1 VAPFFDRFRLR
12 AALTSA
18 AIWGA
23 AAPAWAETPLPVNVP
38 AGTGQQALSVFVSK
52 GDVVVAACAAAPCSA
67 GAVALNVP
75 ASLRGKPMRAE
86 VVSIAAGRRAVVV
99 TVGGGAPTFQAVV
112 AAPLAPGAPEVA
124 FAGLV
129 GLVNGQ
135 PGTQTGPMV
144 QVSEADANGFRRVVV
159 GEQYESVSLCGRP
172 TLLAPRVMSPNDLK
186 LHDAKMQRLSVAER
200 DRARQVK
207 AVRMADDE
215 PSHAA
220 SGVLTTLAASS
231 ALGPFQALT
240 DGNPETTWSENVGG
254 DGKGEFVV
262 MHAPPELPISGLELL
277 VRPQAQAPAEGAAP
291 ETLFIAGPKEL
302 VEVTL
307 PEDAWKTPGARYR
320 ITLDPPLQSSCLALV
335 LDRAFTQSKTA
346 QVTLAELSVVSEL
359 GESQLPALVAA
370 LAGGG
375 QRAEAAKALL
385 AAGGAPAFTAVA
397 QAFES
402 LDEGGRRV
410 ALEVMDQAP
419 CELSAPVFVTALTGK
434 IEAHVHHAQ
443 SRLARCGAAGGEA
456 LARALE
462 KTNKTDKRLM
472 PLLVTQLTLTDP
484 ARAVRAFMP
493 LMDEKTVARRRLLR
507 TALAQAA
514 KSEAAGA
521 AVRATLADPVT
532 PEVALV
538 DLLRA
543 LGEQAPRFQ
552 PEAGQALARLS
563 QGSPSFRTR
572 YLLLGPS
579 AVLSGASKEADQSF
593 RRSLAS
599 DPDPHVRAAA
609 LSLVN
614 EPPRYQA
621 ELLKALDDKDMRVR
635 EASVRAL
642 AAPQATFARP
652 ALTTRLKQDEWPL
665 IRAAAADAL
674 ARSGRNQQVDQS
686 LTEALLDDSALV
698 RARSVRALGERR
710 AQNAAGRIR
719 DHLADKDEWPEVRA
733 EAARALGALCDHESS
748 DMLLAFAKVLADPM
762 ASPDSQLIATGAVMS
777 LGRLAEPNLAQ
788 QLAPLTGKKASPQ
801 ARRAA
806 AAALSTRDTCKA
818 KP

>member
-1 VAPFFDRFRLR
+1 M
-12 AALTSA
+12 
-18 AIWGA
+18 
-23 AAPAWAETPLPVNVP
+23 NVP

-52 GDVVVAACAAAPCSA
+52 GDVAVAACAAAPCNA
-67 GAVALNVP
+67 GALALNVP
-75 ASLRGKPMRAE
+75 AALRGKPMRAD

-99 TVGGGAPTFQAVV
+99 TVGGGAQTFQAVV

-172 TLLAPRVMSPNDLK
+172 TLLAPRVLSPNDLK

-200 DRARQVK
+200 DRARSVK
-207 AVRMADDE
+207 AVRIPDGEANR
-215 PSHAA
+215 AA
-220 SGVLTTLAASS
+220 AGVLTTLAASS

-240 DGNPETTWSENVGG
+240 DGNPETAWSENVGG

-277 VRPQAQAPAEGAAP
+277 VRPKAQSPAEGAAP
-291 ETLFIAGPKEL
+291 ETLFIAGPKDL

-307 PEDAWKTPGARYR
+307 PDDAWKTPGARYR

-335 LDRAFTQSKTA
+335 LDSAFTQSKTA

-359 GESQLPALVAA
+359 GENQLPALVAA

-397 QAFES
+397 QAFDS

-419 CELSAPVFVTALTGK
+419 CELSAPVFVIALTGK

-456 LARALE
+456 LAQALD

-521 AVRATLADPVT
+521 AVRATLADPAT

-543 LGEQAPRFQ
+543 LGEQAPRYQ
-552 PEAGQALARLS
+552 PEAGQALARLA
-563 QGSPSFRTR
+563 QGTPSFRTR

-579 AVLSGASKEADQSF
+579 AVLSGASKDADQSF

-614 EPPRYQA
+614 EPQRYQS
-621 ELLKALDDKDMRVR
+621 ELLKALDDKDLRVR

-652 ALTTRLKQDEWPL
+652 ALATRLKQDEWPL

-674 ARSGRNQQVDQS
+674 ARSGANAEIDQS